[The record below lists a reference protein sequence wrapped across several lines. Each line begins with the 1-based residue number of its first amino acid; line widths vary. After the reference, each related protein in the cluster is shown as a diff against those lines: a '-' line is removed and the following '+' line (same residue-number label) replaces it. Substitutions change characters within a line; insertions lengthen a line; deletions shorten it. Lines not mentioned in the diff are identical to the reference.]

1 MSSFEAVIERI
12 KQEGQLT
19 RNTGTNSLK
28 AMNKNLEQ
36 ILEVLNKNFSILKTN
51 NDDIKSIDK
60 KTPKVSVSSEFTTE
74 RKGGILAGLSAAI
87 TGNTIG
93 RFGIGS
99 TGKAQDV
106 RRATDNFVG
115 KITGREKRQEI
126 AEKLFSLS
134 DSKIKKEESEET
146 SNEPV
151 VEAVEEQTNILKK
164 LVSLF
169 EKGMF
174 KEKQKELKEEDLE
187 DEKLKELKE
196 RKAGVVKE
204 KESDGKSGI
213 LSSLMKFGS
222 VIGAFGSV
230 IGAILPNF
238 GKLKNVIK
246 GILAISGI
254 KMILDA
260 AGGALTAGAGL
271 GKTLIKTLLMN
282 ALPYIFNP
290 AVLGLLGGAAIAY
303 LINML
308 LTSEGVGAEAMDKLE
323 KKKLENA
330 TAANDEAAAT
340 AAAELTTTG
349 KVSHQTEQALSET
362 EYAKNFYQKK
372 QDARER
378 VLKLSEEEFKAAM
391 SHPRNRKSEFTTGPL
406 EGIPSSLAST
416 IWVGRK
422 KASTTG
428 KKVPTKTD
436 VPPQAVPPQA
446 VPPQAVPPQIQ
457 PKPPITSDAAQIA
470 GFSKTQNGQNVTV
483 VAPTNTVSAPV
494 TNSVTNNFD
503 KSVSIGTAQS
513 ARMSEFGGM
522 WNSIV
527 PQC

>member
-60 KTPKVSVSSEFTTE
+60 KTPKVSPSSEFTTE

-93 RFGIGS
+93 RLGIGS

-106 RRATDNFVG
+106 RRAAGNFVG

-164 LVSLF
+164 IVSLF
-169 EKGMF
+169 EKDTF
-174 KEKQKELKEEDLE
+174 REKQKKLKEEDLE
-187 DEKLKELKE
+187 DEKRKE

-204 KESDGKSGI
+204 KESGGSGI
-213 LSSLMKFGS
+213 FSIFSKLFGS
-222 VIGAFGSV
+222 IVSLFTPLLRSLAPLL
-230 IGAILPNF
+230 IL
-238 GKLKNVIK
+238 LK
-246 GILAISGI
+246 
-254 KMILDA
+254 
-260 AGGALTAGAGL
+260 
-271 GKTLIKTLLMN
+271 
-282 ALPYIFNP
+282 NP
-290 AVLGLLGGAAIAY
+290 AVLAGIAALTAAVTLFLNRDKIAD
-303 LINML
+303 LI
-308 LTSEGVGAEAMDKLE
+308 SEFFKYNPERVAANTKRQ
-323 KKKLENA
+323 ENELAKA
-330 TAANDEAAAT
+330 TAAKDEAAAKAKEEH
-340 AAAELTTTG
+340 AATG
-349 KVSHQTEQALSET
+349 EVSQRTKIALSEA
-362 EYAKNFYQKK
+362 EHAKNVLEQKLNAK
-372 QDARER
+372 ETGSKFS
-378 VLKLSEEEFKAAM
+378 LEEFGRGM
-391 SHPRNRKSEFTTGPL
+391 SAPIRMGKFTSGIF
-406 EGIPSSLAST
+406 EGMTPTQAST
-416 IWVGRK
+416 ARK
-422 KASTTG
+422 QAEANGSLVSNSKNANGTLDNIT
-428 KKVPTKTD
+428 VPTKPD
-436 VPPQAVPPQA
+436 VSPKLMNPPT
-446 VPPQAVPPQIQ
+446 
-457 PKPPITSDAAQIA
+457 ITSDAAQIA
-470 GFSKTQNGQNVTV
+470 ESSKTQNGQNVTV
-483 VAPTNTVSAPV
+483 VAPTNNVSAPV

-522 WNSIV
+522 WNSLV
-527 PQC
+527 SQ

>member
-12 KQEGQLT
+12 KKEGQLT

-36 ILEVLNKNFSILKTN
+36 ILQVLNKNFSVLKTN
-51 NDDIKSIDK
+51 NDAIKSIDK
-60 KTPKVSVSSEFTTE
+60 KTPKVSASSEFTTE

-93 RFGIGS
+93 RLGIGS

-106 RRATDNFVG
+106 RRAAGNFVG

-164 LVSLF
+164 IVSLF
-169 EKGMF
+169 QKDMF
-174 KEKQKELKEEDLE
+174 KEKQKELKKEDLE
-187 DEKLKELKE
+187 DEKRKE

-204 KESDGKSGI
+204 KEKEKESGGSGI

-222 VIGAFGSV
+222 VIGA
-230 IGAILPNF
+230 ILPNF
-238 GKLKNVIK
+238 GKLKDVIK

-260 AGGALTAGAGL
+260 AGGALTV
-271 GKTLIKTLLMN
+271 GKTLTKTLLMN

-290 AVLGLLGGAAIAY
+290 AVLGLLSAGALAY
-303 LINML
+303 LFTMIA
-308 LTSEGVGAEAMDKLE
+308 TSKGVGAEAMDNLE
-323 KKKLENA
+323 KTRLKNA
-330 TAANDEAAAT
+330 TKANDEAAAT
-340 AAAELTTTG
+340 AREEYFATG
-349 KVSHQTEQALSET
+349 QVSHRTAQTKNETERSQKNYQQKQNARKTLSE
-362 EYAKNFYQKK
+362 
-372 QDARER
+372 
-378 VLKLSEEEFKAAM
+378 LSREEFEEGM
-391 SHPRNRKSEFTTGPL
+391 SEKHRLKIKRGIYTTGPL
-406 EGIPSSLAST
+406 KGVDWTTASKT
-416 IWVGRK
+416 YKQMRAAGAFK
-422 KASTTG
+422 QNASTTAPQPASSPTG
-428 KKVPTKTD
+428 TLANVKVPTKPD
-436 VPPQAVPPQA
+436 VPPKLMPP
-446 VPPQAVPPQIQ
+446 PT
-457 PKPPITSDAAQIA
+457 ITSDAAQTA
-470 GFSKTQNGQNVTV
+470 ELSKTQNGQNLTV
-483 VAPTNTVSAPV
+483 VAPTNNNLSAPV

-527 PQC
+527 PHC

>member
-36 ILEVLNKNFSILKTN
+36 ILQVLNKNFSVLKTN
-51 NDDIKSIDK
+51 NDAIKSIDK
-60 KTPKVSVSSEFTTE
+60 KTPKVSASSEFTTE

-93 RFGIGS
+93 RLGIGS

-106 RRATDNFVG
+106 RRAAGNFVG

-164 LVSLF
+164 IVSLF
-169 EKGMF
+169 EKDMF
-174 KEKQKELKEEDLE
+174 KEKQKELKKEDLE
-187 DEKLKELKE
+187 DEKRKE

-204 KESDGKSGI
+204 KEKEKESGGSGI

-222 VIGAFGSV
+222 VIGA
-230 IGAILPNF
+230 ILPNF
-238 GKLKNVIK
+238 GKLKDVIK

-260 AGGALTAGAGL
+260 AGGALTAG
-271 GKTLIKTLLMN
+271 KTLTKTLLMN

-290 AVLGLLGGAAIAY
+290 AVLGLLSAGALAY
-303 LINML
+303 LFTMIA
-308 LTSEGVGAEAMDKLE
+308 TSKGVGAEAMGNLE
-323 KKKLENA
+323 KTRLENA
-330 TAANDEAAAT
+330 TEALEAADAKAKEELAAT
-340 AAAELTTTG
+340 G
-349 KVSHQTEQALSET
+349 QVSHRTLQAKE
-362 EYAKNFYQKK
+362 EA
-372 QDARER
+372 ER
-378 VLKLSEEEFKAAM
+378 VVRDTQEKQNDRKRVLELSQEEFEAAM
-391 SHPRNRKSEFTTGPL
+391 NAPMRGGRFISGPL
-406 EGIPSSLAST
+406 EGMLSSRAAT

-422 KASTTG
+422 NASTTAPQPASSPTG
-428 KKVPTKTD
+428 TLGDINVPTKPD
-436 VPPQAVPPQA
+436 VPPKLMPP
-446 VPPQAVPPQIQ
+446 PT
-457 PKPPITSDAAQIA
+457 ITSDAAQTA
-470 GFSKTQNGQNVTV
+470 ELSKTQNGQNLTV
-483 VAPTNTVSAPV
+483 VAPTNNNLSAPV

-527 PQC
+527 PQ

>member
-36 ILEVLNKNFSILKTN
+36 ILEVLNKNFGILKTN
-51 NDDIKSIDK
+51 NDSIKSIDK
-60 KTPKVSVSSEFTTE
+60 KTPKVSASSEFTTE

-93 RFGIGS
+93 RLGIGS

-106 RRATDNFVG
+106 RRAAGNFVG

-164 LVSLF
+164 FVSLF
-169 EKGMF
+169 EKDMF
-174 KEKQKELKEEDLE
+174 REKQKELKEEDLE
-187 DEKLKELKE
+187 DEKLKE

-204 KESDGKSGI
+204 KEKESGGSGI

-222 VIGAFGSV
+222 VIGA
-230 IGAILPNF
+230 ILPNF
-238 GKLKNVIK
+238 GKLKDVIK

-271 GKTLIKTLLMN
+271 TKTLIKTLLMN

-290 AVLGLLGGAAIAY
+290 AVLTLLSGAALAY

-308 LTSEGVGAEAMDKLE
+308 LTSEGVGAEAMGNLE
-323 KKKLENA
+323 KTRLENA
-330 TAANDEAAAT
+330 TKANDEAAARAKEEYAATGEVSKET
-340 AAAELTTTG
+340 A
-349 KVSHQTEQALSET
+349 QALAQT
-362 EYAKNFYQKK
+362 TFAKEFWEKK
-372 QDARER
+372 EDDR
-378 VLKLSEEEFKAAM
+378 KILSELSQEEFEEGM
-391 SHPRNRKSEFTTGPL
+391 SEEHRSKIRGGIYTTGPL
-406 EGIPSSLAST
+406 KGVDWT
-416 IWVGRK
+416 
-422 KASTTG
+422 KASAAFRQMQATG
-428 KKVPTKTD
+428 TFKQNASKTGRLGDVKVPIKP
-436 VPPQAVPPQA
+436 VPPQLM
-446 VPPQAVPPQIQ
+446 
-457 PKPPITSDAAQIA
+457 KPTITPDAARMA
-470 GFSKTQNGQNVTV
+470 EASKTQNGQTPIIV
-483 VAPTNTVSAPV
+483 VAPTNNLSMSAPK
-494 TNSVTNNFD
+494 SVTNNFD

-527 PQC
+527 PQ

>member
-36 ILEVLNKNFSILKTN
+36 ILQVLNKNFSVLKTN
-51 NDDIKSIDK
+51 NDAIKSIDK
-60 KTPKVSVSSEFTTE
+60 KTPKVSASPEFTTE

-93 RFGIGS
+93 RLGIGS

-106 RRATDNFVG
+106 RRASGNFVG

-134 DSKIKKEESEET
+134 DSKIKKEKSEKT

-164 LVSLF
+164 FVSLF
-169 EKGMF
+169 EKDMF
-174 KEKQKELKEEDLE
+174 REKQKELKEEDLE
-187 DEKLKELKE
+187 DEKRKE

-204 KESDGKSGI
+204 KEKEKESGGSGIFSGI

-222 VIGAFGSV
+222 VIGA
-230 IGAILPNF
+230 ILPNF
-238 GKLKNVIK
+238 GKLKDVIK
-246 GILAISGI
+246 GIMAISGI
-254 KMILDA
+254 KMILNA

-271 GKTLIKTLLMN
+271 TKTLIKTLLMN

-290 AVLGLLGGAAIAY
+290 VVLGLLGGAAIAY

-308 LTSEGVGAEAMDKLE
+308 LTSEGVGAEAMDNLE
-323 KKKLENA
+323 KTRLENA
-330 TAANDEAAAT
+330 KKANTEAAAT
-340 AAAELTTTG
+340 AEAEMAATG
-349 KVSHQTEQALSET
+349 EVSNQTKRTLAESKRAINVNQ
-362 EYAKNFYQKK
+362 QK
-372 QDARER
+372 QDDRTR
-378 VLKLSEEEFKAAM
+378 VLKLSSQEEFEAAM
-391 SHPRNRKSEFTTGPL
+391 SHPRNGKDVFTSGPL
-406 EGIPSSLAST
+406 EGISSLRAGT

-422 KASTTG
+422 NASTTG
-428 KKVPTKTD
+428 TPAASTTGALGDINVPTKP
-436 VPPQAVPPQA
+436 VPPQVM
-446 VPPQAVPPQIQ
+446 
-457 PKPPITSDAAQIA
+457 KPPTITSDAAQMA
-470 GFSKTQNGQNVTV
+470 EASKTQNGQKPIVV
-483 VAPTNTVSAPV
+483 VAPNNNVSAPV

-527 PQC
+527 PQ